1 MRFDTSSLA
10 LPKVRYPRVSG
21 FTLLELM
28 LVISIVVL
36 VAGMLMS
43 ALNRTKNNA
52 LRLGCMD
59 NLRQLQLA
67 WGMYIEDNEDRMPLN
82 QAGPIAFNSK
92 LGPRSST
99 NSWVAGNPREDK
111 NTDGL
116 KRGSLFPYVRTTD
129 VYKCPTDSSKVSG
142 QPNID
147 RTRSYA
153 VSAYLGGDNSD
164 KDTRVKS
171 KLSELA
177 EPGPS
182 QTFVFIEEH
191 ENSLWGAGFTVLTP
205 AQAALLSKAGIS
217 GSTPSDH
224 HNRGCYLTFAD
235 SHIEFWRWY
244 TPKVVDSSVHVSSS
258 AREKADFQRL
268 QNAVPL
274 P

>member
-1 MRFDTSSLA
+1 MRIANSSIARPTVLNRPA
-10 LPKVRYPRVSG
+10 HG

-52 LRLGCMD
+52 LRVGCMD
-59 NLRQLQLA
+59 NMRQLQLA

-82 QAGPIAFNSK
+82 QAGPVAFNSK

-116 KRGSLFPYVRTTD
+116 KRGTLFSYVRTTD
-129 VYKCPTDSSKVSG
+129 IYKCPTDSSKVSG
-142 QPNID
+142 QPGID
-147 RTRSYA
+147 RNRSYA
-153 VSAYLGGDNSD
+153 MSAYLGGDNGEN
-164 KDTRVKS
+164 DTRVKI

-205 AQAALLSKAGIS
+205 AQEVLFSKAGIS

-244 TPKVVDSSVHVSSS
+244 TPKSVASTVHVTSS
-258 AREKADFQRL
+258 AREKADSQRL
-268 QNAVPL
+268 QNAVPQ